1 MCKALSWLHVE
12 LTKTLVRKAMCA
24 LWCDESNVWQWRPIA
39 LPLKISRMTFSKDM
53 LVVAEIDN
61 QEKRKHTNFSNLTT
75 SSVMFL
81 KGKCYRWGTEEKK
94 SGYIK

>member
-1 MCKALSWLHVE
+1 
-12 LTKTLVRKAMCA
+12 
-24 LWCDESNVWQWRPIA
+24 
-39 LPLKISRMTFSKDM
+39 MTFSKDM

-81 KGKCYRWGTEEKK
+81 KGKCYRWGTEKK
-94 SGYIK
+94 NQDT